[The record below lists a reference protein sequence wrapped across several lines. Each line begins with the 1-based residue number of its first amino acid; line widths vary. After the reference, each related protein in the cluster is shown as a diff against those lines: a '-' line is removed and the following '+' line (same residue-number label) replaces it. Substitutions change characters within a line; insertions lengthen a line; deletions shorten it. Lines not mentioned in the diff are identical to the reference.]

1 MAKQEDLEILIKLS
15 EKEEKEFSNF
25 IKTKRNELISSPKD
39 NAKKATKEHSKKVE
53 KWLQDKKISQ
63 VIIYLREFAYNEY
76 LKEEAIFNGVI
87 LKEISSKF
95 DTPKEVIKILTD
107 KLINENI
114 QDSEEI
120 RKRLVNLVGDY
131 ATHISPY
138 IYQLCLSN
146 TQSRRSRAGKTFEG
160 IIYYLYE
167 YFNYSFDSQ
176 TKVGKKCF
184 SSLGLGKVVD
194 SILPSVEAF
203 NERRDKTIIGSMKT
217 TLRERWQ
224 EVVEEVSRSNIPNIY
239 LLTVDDDISESKAI
253 QMGTHNIVLVVLDY
267 VKKQSHLKDKRSI
280 IDFETY
286 FFEEISTI
294 QHYWSK

>member
-176 TKVGKKCF
+176 TKVGKNVF
-184 SSLGLGKVVD
+184 RL
-194 SILPSVEAF
+194 
-203 NERRDKTIIGSMKT
+203 
-217 TLRERWQ
+217 
-224 EVVEEVSRSNIPNIY
+224 
-239 LLTVDDDISESKAI
+239 
-253 QMGTHNIVLVVLDY
+253 
-267 VKKQSHLKDKRSI
+267 
-280 IDFETY
+280 
-286 FFEEISTI
+286 
-294 QHYWSK
+294 